1 MRKLLRIVGKV
12 LVGLV
17 AVILVVIV
25 TGFVVGGVKLNK
37 TYDVSATTLVVP
49 TDSASI
55 ARGLVMATLSGC
67 TGCHTSN
74 LAGQV
79 MADDPL
85 FGRIVALNLTRGKG
99 GVGATLTDADWE
111 RAVRH
116 GVRRDGTPLFI
127 MPSEEFNQMR
137 DEELGRLIAYVKS
150 VPPVDNVAPSVRV
163 GPIARVAI
171 MFGAPLLAATDIDH
185 TSQRVVAPAP
195 AATIEYGKYIGGACR
210 FCHGETLQGAKV
222 GGEPGAPP
230 SPPIGPTG
238 NPPKWTDEQF
248 IQTMRTGVT
257 PAGWKLRN
265 QYMPWQMIGQL
276 SDDELRGILMYLKS
290 VPATPTK

>member
-1 MRKLLRIVGKV
+1 MRKLLRIVGRVV
-12 LVGLV
+12 LGLV
-17 AVILVVIV
+17 ALILVVV
-25 TGFVVGGVKLNK
+25 AAGFIVGGVKLNK
-37 TYDVSATTLVVP
+37 TYDVPATTLFVP

-55 ARGLVMATLSGC
+55 ARGEVFATLAGC
-67 TGCHTSN
+67 TGCHTST

-79 MADDPL
+79 MGDDPL
-85 FGRIVALNLTRGKG
+85 FGRLTSANLTRGNG
-99 GVGATLTDADWE
+99 GVGATYTDADWE
-111 RAVRH
+111 RAIRH

-127 MPSEEFNQMR
+127 MPSDEFNKFR

-150 VPPVDNVAPSVRV
+150 VPPVDNVIPSRRV
-163 GPIARVAI
+163 GPIARVAL
-171 MFGAPLLAATDIDH
+171 MFGAPLLHARDIDH

-195 AATIEYGKYIGGACR
+195 AATIEYGKYIAGACQ
-210 FCHGETLQGAKV
+210 FCHGENLEGAKV

-238 NPPKWTDEQF
+238 SPSKWTDEQY

-265 QYMPWQMIGQL
+265 QYMPWQAIGRL
-276 SDDELRGILMYLKS
+276 SDDELRGILMYLKT
-290 VPATPTK
+290 VPPPPTK